1 MEKSKKTVFT
11 NGCFDIIHTGHVEL
25 LKYAKSLGS
34 ELIVGLNT
42 DRSVKENKG
51 DLRPINTQENRK
63 TVLESI
69 RWVDKVILFDEK
81 TPIVLINDLNPDI
94 IVKGGDYTSDE
105 VIGRHIADVKIFR
118 LIDGLSTTKTIE
130 NINNRWNLHW

>member
-1 MEKSKKTVFT
+1 MEKSKKIVFT

-34 ELIVGLNT
+34 ELVVGLNT

-63 TVLESI
+63 IVLESI
-69 RWVDKVILFDEK
+69 RWVDRVILFDEK

-105 VIGRHIADVKIFR
+105 VIGKHIADVKIFR

-130 NINNRWNLHW
+130 NINNR